1 MFFGNLSTF
10 WHGPRNV
17 YFNNKTI
24 RIFGM
29 TTDIALRPSRGL
41 RQEKDIKTMVDSLYP
56 MDQTLVLNTL
66 QDMSVEDMRDA
77 NNLWRLTKAALAAV
91 RNLQGDL
98 NDAKGEL
105 IRRQN
110 RIHALERIATT
121 DELTNLTN
129 RRGFLDAFEKE
140 MDRTN
145 RNQVRGGLVI
155 MIDMDNFKSIN
166 DTYGHA
172 AGDEAL
178 RIVAQTLQAHIR
190 RMDIAARMGGDEF
203 ILLFSN
209 ADRIGAVDR
218 AQKLARKLNSLTLK
232 WEGNRIPIRASL
244 GIQSYQKGDT
254 IEKIFSEADARMY
267 KAKEE
272 RKSLN

>member
-1 MFFGNLSTF
+1 
-10 WHGPRNV
+10 
-17 YFNNKTI
+17 
-24 RIFGM
+24 M